1 MFKTMNW
8 AGVIVALI
16 VGELLGML
24 WYGMLFEEQW
34 TRLSGVTMTEGTD
47 TTVPMLIG
55 VVNTL
60 VAVLGLAW
68 LTSRLGDSTWVA
80 GAKTGLIAGVVF
92 ACTTA
97 ALNFIYAQQDTG
109 LVPID
114 FGYLLVLYGL
124 AGAIVAGFRLKLAKP
139 AAA

>member
-1 MFKTMNW
+1 MFKGMNW
-8 AGVIVALI
+8 AGVILALI
-16 VGELLGML
+16 AGELLGML

-34 TRLSGVTMTEGTD
+34 VRLSGVTIPEGAD

-55 VVNTL
+55 AVNTL
-60 VAVLGLAW
+60 VVVLGLAW
-68 LTSRLGDSTWVA
+68 LTARLGDTSWAA
-80 GAKTGLIAGVVF
+80 GARTGLIAGVVF

-97 ALNFIYAQQDTG
+97 ALNFIYGQQDTG

-114 FGYLLVLYGL
+114 FGYLLVLY
-124 AGAIVAGFRLKLAKP
+124 AVSGALVAGVRFSTAKP